1 MLYNIVLDLNQQI
14 GQIYKKH
21 VIKHI
26 SQEKSTYLCIVIK
39 GREVANLTKH
49 INNIKVIR

>member
-1 MLYNIVLDLNQQI
+1 MLLNIFLDLHQQI
-14 GQIYKKH
+14 IIVSKKH
-21 VIKHI
+21 VIKHVL
-26 SQEKSTYLCIVIK
+26 QENSTYLCIVIK